1 MGGGNGRVAGRMIGT
16 VNPVLLIIVSGACL
30 AGAGVGLYA
39 HDRRMRARNL
49 RIAGIVFSYAR
60 AAALAPNADRSWG
73 ERAAGPG
80 PGAFASSLLRIEI
93 SRSDLYPTKW
103 WVVLAVATLVAAMI
117 TGVVGFFAGPP
128 AWIGFPLIWIMLV
141 RMTFGS
147 FLRRR
152 SNILYMQ
159 LPDAL
164 AMIVRS
170 VRAGIP
176 VPESLRIVGEE
187 GQWPTSM
194 EFVRLYDEIR
204 LGGSL
209 PEALVKLAQRS
220 SLLDYRFFAVAL
232 SLQSQSGGSLTET
245 LENLADVVR
254 KRVALK
260 QRAIALSSEA
270 RMTMWVLACLPFITG
285 GALWV
290 LNPTYISVLF
300 TTSVGK
306 MILLSGVALLV
317 MGIGSMNII
326 IKKSVS

>member
-1 MGGGNGRVAGRMIGT
+1 MIGT
-16 VNPVLLIIVSGACL
+16 INPLFVVIASGACL
-30 AGAGVGLYA
+30 AGAGVSLFA
-39 HDRRMRARNL
+39 LDRTTRARNS
-49 RIAGIVFSYAR
+49 RVAGVVFSYAP
-60 AAALAPNADRSWG
+60 AAALPRSSDRPWA
-73 ERAAGPG
+73 ERAGGISAAGRVC
-80 PGAFASSLLRIEI
+80 ALLRIEI
-93 SRSDLYPTKW
+93 ARPDLYPTRW
-103 WVVLAVATLVAAMI
+103 WVILIVTTIVTALLTSVAAFF
-117 TGVVGFFAGPP
+117 GGLSVWSALPVV
-128 AWIGFPLIWIMLV
+128 WIVLV
-141 RMTFGS
+141 RTVFGG
-147 FLRRR
+147 FIRRR

-187 GQWPTSM
+187 GQWPTSA

-209 PEALVKLAQRS
+209 PDALVKLAQRS
-220 SLLDYRFFAVAL
+220 SLLEYRFFAVAL
-232 SLQSQSGGSLTET
+232 ALQSQSGGSLTET

-285 GALWV
+285 GALAV
-290 LNPTYISVLF
+290 LNPNYIFILV
-300 TTSVGK
+300 TTADGK
-306 MILLSGVALLV
+306 MILLGGVFLLSL
-317 MGIGSMNII
+317 GIGLMNLI
-326 IKKSVS
+326 IKRSVS